1 MVPPRGIVSMSMK
14 PTSKPRLSLAVNLAT
29 AAFLASS
36 SGCVDEGVYV
46 VPESQAGELIRE
58 VLEERGV
65 DAVSTTE
72 VVAGLSV
79 CVEGSPCRTIT
90 LTLDGWDEAT
100 RVGFAYL
107 SDADRDLP
115 SSTRIEMAE
124 AEAIQAQLDERRE
137 ELGLIVVFR
146 EWAHETESLAV
157 DQLRRAA
164 ETAFD
169 TRGLIP
175 PM

>member
-1 MVPPRGIVSMSMK
+1 MSMK
-14 PTSKPRLSLAVNLAT
+14 LVSTPLSMSLPLISFGALLGAC
-29 AAFLASS
+29 L
-36 SGCVDEGVYV
+36 DEGAYV
-46 VPESQAGELIRE
+46 IPESQAAEVIRE

-65 DAVSTTE
+65 DAGPTT
-72 VVAGLSV
+72 VTVGDLSV
-79 CVEGSPCRTIT
+79 CVEGSPCRTVT
-90 LTLDGWDEAT
+90 LALDGWDDEA

-107 SDADRDLP
+107 SDADRGLP

-124 AEAIQAQLDERRE
+124 AAAIQTQLDERRE
-137 ELGLIVVFR
+137 ELGLVVVFR
-146 EWAHETESLAV
+146 EWAHETETLAV

-169 TRGLIP
+169 TRGLMP